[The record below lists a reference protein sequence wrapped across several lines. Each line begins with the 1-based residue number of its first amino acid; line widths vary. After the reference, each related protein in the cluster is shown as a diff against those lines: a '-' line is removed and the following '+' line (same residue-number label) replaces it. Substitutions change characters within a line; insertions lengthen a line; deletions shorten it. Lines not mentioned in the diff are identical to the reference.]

1 MKYLITFDADGQ
13 HDHKDINKIITK
25 LIQGYHIV
33 VGKRDMQGSLKEFVD
48 FCTNLL
54 YGFSDPLCGLK
65 GYNSLVYKS
74 LGYFDEKIIW
84 DRVINLSFL
93 KKFKIKS

>member
-33 VGKRDMQGSLKEFVD
+33 VGKRERYARISERIYG

-65 GYNSLVYKS
+65 GYNLQVYKS
-74 LGYFDEKIIW
+74 LGYFDRKKSSGTELLIYAARKKI
-84 DRVINLSFL
+84 
-93 KKFKIKS
+93 